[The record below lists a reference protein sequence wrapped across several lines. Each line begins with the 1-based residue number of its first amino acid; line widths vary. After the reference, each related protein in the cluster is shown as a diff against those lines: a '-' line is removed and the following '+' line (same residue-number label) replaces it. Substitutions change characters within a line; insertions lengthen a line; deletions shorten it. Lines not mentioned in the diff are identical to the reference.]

1 MRRIVYFTTCF
12 FLLLSAALVP
22 GSAGEVIDGIVATV
36 NRQPLLRSD
45 WDEAVCFEA
54 FMQQK
59 PLSAVTESDR
69 VLALQRLIDRQ
80 LLKAQMG
87 NADSMLPSE
96 DELHQDLAKLRAQ
109 VPNGNDDESWRKLL
123 ASYALNEAIVKQH
136 LRTEVQVM
144 NFVEVRLRPNV
155 HIQADEVEAYYQN
168 QLLPDLQKNGGK
180 AAPLDEV
187 EPRIRELLTQQRM
200 DELLDAWLHNL
211 RQQAEI
217 HSSVSIPGVNAPH
230 NAARASGSN

>member
-1 MRRIVYFTTCF
+1 MKQILGFTICLSV
-12 FLLLSAALVP
+12 LLAIAVVP
-22 GSAGEVIDGIVATV
+22 AFCGEVIDGIVATV

-54 FMQQK
+54 
-59 PLSAVTESDR
+59 
-69 VLALQRLIDRQ
+69 RQ

-87 NADSMLPSE
+87 NANYMQPSD
-96 DELHQDLAKLRAQ
+96 DELRQDIAKLRSQ

-123 ASYALNEAIVKQH
+123 AIYGLSEEVVKRH
-136 LRTEVQVM
+136 LRAEFQVM
-144 NFVEVRLRPNV
+144 NFVEVRLRPNIHV
-155 HIQADEVEAYYQN
+155 QGDEVEAYYQN
-168 QLLPDLQKNGGK
+168 QLLPDLQKSGGK
-180 AAPLDEV
+180 VVALDEV

-217 HSSVSIPGVNAPH
+217 HSSVSIPGVNAPTDS
-230 NAARASGSN
+230 ARAAGGN

>member
-1 MRRIVYFTTCF
+1 MKRIVHSTICF
-12 FLLLSAALVP
+12 CVLLAVAVP
-22 GSAGEVIDGIVATV
+22 GFAGEVIDGIVATV

-59 PLSAVTESDR
+59 PLTAVTESDR

-87 NADSMLPSE
+87 NALYMQPSN
-96 DELHQDLAKLRAQ
+96 DELQQDVAKLRAQ

-123 ASYALNEAIVKQH
+123 ASYGLSEDVVKQH
-136 LRTEVQVM
+136 LRTEFQVM

-155 HIQADEVEAYYQN
+155 HIQQEDVEAYYRN
-168 QLLPDLQKNGGK
+168 QLLADLQKNGGK
-180 AAPLDEV
+180 VVPLDEV

-200 DELLDAWLHNL
+200 DEMLDAWMHNL
-211 RQQAEI
+211 RQQADI
-217 HSSVSIPGVNAPH
+217 HSSVSIPRVTAP
-230 NAARASGSN
+230 ADSARAAGGN